1 MWYMN
6 YLPCRSSCQCINSK
20 MSNYTIEIC
29 QDAMRMEI
37 NNNLWSYFLNLLRH
51 IHLCRVFCLKV
62 LLAVHPNLCTV
73 FQETFFS
80 LKINWKSWVLP
91 MCIKLWIMGIWLAH
105 VFLSLVIVMNTFARL
120 VVVLLLTLICFIVL
134 CFINNIFRD
143 MYVCLFNGL
152 YFSNM
157 FNCAAWIIV

>member
-1 MWYMN
+1 
-6 YLPCRSSCQCINSK
+6 
-20 MSNYTIEIC
+20 
-29 QDAMRMEI
+29 
-37 NNNLWSYFLNLLRH
+37 
-51 IHLCRVFCLKV
+51 
-62 LLAVHPNLCTV
+62 
-73 FQETFFS
+73 
-80 LKINWKSWVLP
+80 
-91 MCIKLWIMGIWLAH
+91 MGIWLAH

-157 FNCAAWIIV
+157 FNCAA